1 MTAIFCRRRA
11 LNDVACRRGRRRHRA
26 AFSAVEYAPLGR
38 ILGRRGRV
46 RISWSN
52 SWGGARVVS
61 PAYASPMGVELSI
74 YSIEERLA
82 IANKKNP
89 SSIPSWLGLRASNTI
104 TFCSK
109 YPSKTRGTSRC
120 DSRGIFFCTKIHGV
134 PTRKKKIHLDGIS
147 EFSYVSNFHKK
158 GRKVTYRGSACTS
171 LVSLLGRPKCFNF
184 F

>member
-1 MTAIFCRRRA
+1 MSCPLFSPLIFLWLLAIWSTMVSHKYRIRM
-11 LNDVACRRGRRRHRA
+11 RHR
-26 AFSAVEYAPLGR
+26 SADTAHTKHRANPPEL
-38 ILGRRGRV
+38 V

-104 TFCSK
+104 RFCSNTPPK
-109 YPSKTRGTSRC
+109 RGVLRDVTV
-120 DSRGIFFCTKIHGV
+120 GV
-134 PTRKKKIHLDGIS
+134 YFLYQHPRS
-147 EFSYVSNFHKK
+147 SN
-158 GRKVTYRGSACTS
+158 S
-171 LVSLLGRPKCFNF
+171 
-184 F
+184 